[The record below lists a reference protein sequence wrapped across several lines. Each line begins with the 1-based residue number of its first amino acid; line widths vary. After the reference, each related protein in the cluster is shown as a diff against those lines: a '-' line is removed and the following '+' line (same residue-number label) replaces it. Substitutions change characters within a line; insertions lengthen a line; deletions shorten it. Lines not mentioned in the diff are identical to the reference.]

1 MTEQPRPEMENEPA
15 EATQVSPDIDACD
28 SDDSLA
34 DFDPDFIESSKR
46 RWVRVIGEFIASQYA
61 PTQGHESYAVT
72 IADSVEDEIVKA
84 ARDAA
89 IIKAY
94 GRLGRIFDSDL
105 EPAE

>member
-1 MTEQPRPEMENEPA
+1 MTEQPNPETENESA
-15 EATQVSPDIDACD
+15 DAMQASPDIDACD
-28 SDDSLA
+28 SEDSLA
-34 DFDPDFIESSKR
+34 DFDPDFAESSKR
-46 RWVRVIGEFIASQYA
+46 RWVRVTAEFIASQYA
-61 PTQGHESYAVT
+61 PTQGHDSYAVT